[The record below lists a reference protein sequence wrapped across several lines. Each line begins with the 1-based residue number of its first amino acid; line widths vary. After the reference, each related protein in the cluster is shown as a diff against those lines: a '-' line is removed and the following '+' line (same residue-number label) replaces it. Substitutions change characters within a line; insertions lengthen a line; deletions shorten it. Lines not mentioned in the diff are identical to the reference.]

1 MKNQMKATSKMSK
14 TVVFAAILACLIVA
28 GAGSA
33 FAAAAPIYRT
43 TSDQTYEGQCC
54 FSFGEQVSISEP
66 ATPKALIV
74 TWSSDY
80 AVNVADAYFVGLSVN
95 GGACETQAYGARV
108 LADNP
113 GPGSGYATA
122 SFQWVVLPSDG
133 VLVTGLNTFELCGG
147 GKNSPSD
154 SITIGQNTLVV
165 AK

>member
-1 MKNQMKATSKMSK
+1 MKNRSNASSKMSK
-14 TVVFAAILACLIVA
+14 AVVSAVILACLVVA
-28 GAGSA
+28 GVGSA
-33 FAAAAPIYRT
+33 FAAAEPIYRT
-43 TSDQTYEGQCC
+43 TSDQTYDGQCC
-54 FSFGEQVSISEP
+54 FSFGEQVSFTEP
-66 ATPKALIV
+66 ATPVALIV

-113 GPGSGYATA
+113 GPGSGYTTA
-122 SFQWVVLPSDG
+122 SFQWVILPSDG
-133 VLVTGLNTFELCGG
+133 ILVKGLNTFELCGG
-147 GKNSPSD
+147 GKNSSSD